1 MKKITERIIRRII
14 KESLKDLS
22 PILRG
27 EITKAKLRGVSRNDV
42 NSVLARGGDDE
53 QLALEISVLQ
63 RTLREAR
70 GEGIACPIR
79 GAWYGGMPAGG
90 GYSPHKEYTVAAQRY
105 AEAAHCILGSLG
117 RRVGAEGE
125 TEWHSMV
132 GGEKA
137 HLLEEIGI
145 MQKVMGEYSK
155 DLYIDQFN
163 DLSQF
168 REEYR
173 EGIAEYSEG
182 AIADIKKTSPKLE
195 EKATANLKRLIAIKE
210 AEPEFPDSVYKVG
223 MYTYQTLGLLSRAM
237 LKSIEG
243 WDENKKLH
251 YNLNAFKDNRLA
263 NRTDLLEQ
271 AIDGMIRD
279 LS

>member
-1 MKKITERIIRRII
+1 MN
-14 KESLKDLS
+14 L
-22 PILRG
+22 
-27 EITKAKLRGVSRNDV
+27 
-42 NSVLARGGDDE
+42 
-53 QLALEISVLQ
+53 
-63 RTLREAR
+63 LREYIRDLLKEAE
-70 GEGIACPIR
+70 GEGATCPIR

-145 MQKVMGEYSK
+145 MRKVLGEYSN

-163 DLSQF
+163 DLSQY

-173 EGIAEYSEG
+173 EEMAEYSEG
-182 AIADIKKTSPKLE
+182 AIVDIKKTSPKLE

-237 LKSIEG
+237 LKSIKG
-243 WDENKKLH
+243 WDENKKLD
-251 YNLNAFKDNRLA
+251 YRLNAFKDNRLI
-263 NRTDLLEQ
+263 NRTILLEA
-271 AIDGMIRD
+271 AIDDMIRD